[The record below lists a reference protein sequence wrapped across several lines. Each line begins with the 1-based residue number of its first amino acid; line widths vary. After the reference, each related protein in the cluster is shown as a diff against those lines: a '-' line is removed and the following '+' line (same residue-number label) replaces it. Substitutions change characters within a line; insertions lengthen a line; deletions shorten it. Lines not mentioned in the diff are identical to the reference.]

1 MYLTKV
7 IMLCH
12 KHFVISQGSV
22 MACEYLLLNGAK
34 INAQDIEGNT
44 PLHLATELGHTAQV
58 CLLLKHR
65 ADQHIQNNEEVEAL
79 SIAVQKA
86 NADIVTL

>member
-1 MYLTKV
+1 
-7 IMLCH
+7 
-12 KHFVISQGSV
+12 
-22 MACEYLLLNGAK
+22 MACEYLILNGSK
-34 INAQDIEGNT
+34 INVQDKEGNT

-65 ADQHIQNNEEVEAL
+65 ADQHLANSKEVKPLE
-79 SIAVQKA
+79 IAVQNA

>member
-1 MYLTKV
+1 M
-7 IMLCH
+7 
-12 KHFVISQGSV
+12 S
-22 MACEYLLLNGAK
+22 CEYLLLNGAK
-34 INAQDIEGNT
+34 INAQDNEGRT

-65 ADQHIQNNEEVEAL
+65 ADQHLQD
-79 SIAVQKA
+79 IAGREPLEIAIREA